1 MVLTEEKPEIVL
13 ILINDRN
20 YVDFF
25 TGLKYLNNAKETKVD
40 VEDIIKNKI
49 IFNNLLNI
57 KNEDIIENINLNF
70 RLILLKD
77 FFLTTYYSEE
87 QISEYNS
94 YLVVHNN
101 AILSFLFQKIESS
114 PYMFLE
120 LLVKNSREF

>member
-1 MVLTEEKPEIVL
+1 MVLTEDKPEIVL

-120 LLVKNSREF
+120 LLVKNPREF